1 MKNLKLFSNPK
12 KIVQASYF
20 KRLKKFQ
27 IAVFY
32 CQNILNLIK
41 DEEVFIF
48 VINAMLLTGLID
60 DVFFSAGIM
69 PVNIIVSN
77 L

>member
-12 KIVQASYF
+12 KTARVSYF

-32 CQNILNLIK
+32 CQDMLNLIK
-41 DEEVFIF
+41 DKEVFIF
-48 VINAMLLTGLID
+48 MINAMLLTGLID